1 LDEDLLLTG
10 CIVHDIGKLTELT
23 YPIGIG
29 YALEGTLIGHISIG
43 LIVVTAAMN
52 TLSFPTDLALKV
64 QHLVISHHGKLEW
77 GSSKV
82 PIMREAVVLHHIDM
96 IDSSLN
102 IFKRAE
108 KQGIDADG
116 LTPWVKVMDGPLYI
130 GAPAP
135 VTAE

>member
-1 LDEDLLLTG
+1 
-10 CIVHDIGKLTELT
+10 
-23 YPIGIG
+23 
-29 YALEGTLIGHISIG
+29 
-43 LIVVTAAMN
+43 
-52 TLSFPTDLALKV
+52 
-64 QHLVISHHGKLEW
+64 LEW